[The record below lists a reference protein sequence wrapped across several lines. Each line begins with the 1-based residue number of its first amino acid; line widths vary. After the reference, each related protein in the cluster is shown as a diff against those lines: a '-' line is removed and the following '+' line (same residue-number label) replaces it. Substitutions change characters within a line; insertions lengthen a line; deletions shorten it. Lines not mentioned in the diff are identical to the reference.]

1 MSHPDTPSGDDR
13 ELRLVDVDAECVFAI
28 LGFPPGACDM
38 KSKLPPADLAATLR
52 MLADS
57 IDRKASTN

>member
-1 MSHPDTPSGDDR
+1 MSHPDTPSDDR

-28 LGFPPGACDM
+28 LGFPSGHCDV
-38 KSKLPPADLAATLR
+38 KSKLSDPDLAATLR